1 MESTHVS
8 RTTFR
13 TAFVLILVLAVS
25 FAFLAVAWPFLIPLL
40 LGALLAGLCDP
51 LYRRVT
57 RLFVGRRSLAAGI
70 TLLILFVLIVGPLSA
85 FVGVVVKQ
93 ALAVSNQALP
103 WVQEHF
109 GAVSAFNAHDWLA
122 RRFPA
127 LAHYV
132 PEQDQ
137 IVDSAAQLAKATG
150 TYLVGGATQL
160 TASTATF
167 LLNLFVMLYAM
178 FYFLR
183 DGGVILKKILYYTPL
198 SHGDEVR
205 VLERLRSVTRATIKG
220 TVVIGI
226 IQGTLAGIGLWFA
239 GLPSAAFWGTIMAV
253 LSIIPGIG
261 AALVWLPAVIYLFVI
276 GEKLAA
282 TLLLIWCSAVV
293 GTIDNMLRPK
303 LVGKDAKMPDLLILI
318 GTLGGL
324 FLFGPIGFIIGP
336 LVCGLFLT
344 VWEIYGATFKDVL
357 PPVGELGT
365 GQIKEADANLS
376 ASEGS
381 ESKTP

>member
-1 MESTHVS
+1 MSQ
-8 RTTFR
+8 TTFR

-51 LYRRVT
+51 LYRWVT
-57 RLFVGRRSLAAGI
+57 RLLGGRRSLAAGI

-137 IVDSAAQLAKATG
+137 IVDGAAQLAKASG

-183 DGGVILKKILYYTPL
+183 DGGVILQKILYYTPL

-220 TVVIGI
+220 T
-226 IQGTLAGIGLWFA
+226 AGHRDHPGDA
-239 GLPSAAFWGTIMAV
+239 GGDW
-253 LSIIPGIG
+253 
-261 AALVWLPAVIYLFVI
+261 
-276 GEKLAA
+276 
-282 TLLLIWCSAVV
+282 
-293 GTIDNMLRPK
+293 
-303 LVGKDAKMPDLLILI
+303 
-318 GTLGGL
+318 
-324 FLFGPIGFIIGP
+324 P
-336 LVCGLFLT
+336 LVCRARVARPFGERSWPCSRSCRESARLSS
-344 VWEIYGATFKDVL
+344 GC
-357 PPVGELGT
+357 PP
-365 GQIKEADANLS
+365 
-376 ASEGS
+376 
-381 ESKTP
+381 

>member
-1 MESTHVS
+1 MS

-51 LYRRVT
+51 LYRWVT
-57 RLFVGRRSLAAGI
+57 RLLRRTQVARGWDNASDSFCSDRWASERVRRSGRKAGVGSKQPGPAVGAGAFRGGERFQRARLAGTAFSGARALRSR
-70 TLLILFVLIVGPLSA
+70 TGP
-85 FVGVVVKQ
+85 
-93 ALAVSNQALP
+93 
-103 WVQEHF
+103 
-109 GAVSAFNAHDWLA
+109 D
-122 RRFPA
+122 RR
-127 LAHYV
+127 
-132 PEQDQ
+132 QRG
-137 IVDSAAQLAKATG
+137 QLAKASG

-183 DGGVILKKILYYTPL
+183 DGGVILEKILYYTPL

-239 GLPSAAFWGTIMAV
+239 GLASAAFWGTVMAV
-253 LSIIPGIG
+253 LSIVPGIG
-261 AALVWLPAVIYLFVI
+261 AALVWVPAVIYLFVI
-276 GEKLAA
+276 GEKLTA
-282 TLLLIWCSAVV
+282 TLLLIWCAAVV

-357 PPVGELGT
+357 PPVGELVT
-365 GQIKEADANLS
+365 GQIKKADANLP
-376 ASEGS
+376 ASEES

>member
-1 MESTHVS
+1 MS
-8 RTTFR
+8 RTSFR

-51 LYRRVT
+51 LYRWVT
-57 RLFVGRRSLAAGI
+57 RLLGGRRSLAAGI

-93 ALAVSNQALP
+93 ALAVSNHALP

-127 LAHYV
+127 LAAYV
-132 PEQDQ
+132 PEQDR
-137 IVDSAAQLAKATG
+137 IVDSAAQMAKATG
-150 TYLVGGATQL
+150 TFLVGGATQL

-183 DGGVILKKILYYTPL
+183 DGGVILQKILYYTPL

-220 TVVIGI
+220 TLVIGI

-239 GLPSAAFWGTIMAV
+239 GLGSAAFWGTIMAV
-253 LSIIPGIG
+253 LSIVPGVG

-276 GEKLAA
+276 GEKLTA
-282 TLLLIWCSAVV
+282 TLLLIWCAAVV

-324 FLFGPIGFIIGP
+324 FLFGPVGFIIGP

-357 PPVGELGT
+357 PPVGDLVT
-365 GQIKEADANLS
+365 GQDANLP
-376 ASEGS
+376 ASEEGKIKNS
-381 ESKTP
+381 